1 MTIEAGLERIALMGE
16 NLAKAVADNTENPG
30 MFAVIERLIKALDR
44 NTNTLLDQRGEA
56 APAENKQEADPAP
69 DTKVAK
75 ARTQTQNDAAT
86 RAAEA
91 KAAKKADPV
100 AKAKIEYATL
110 QQKGL
115 DVIAKFGKEHFVA
128 WLGERALSNLKQAH
142 VDDYAKLAEEL
153 NAELAKEVEE
163 ELT

>member
-16 NLAKAVADNTENPG
+16 GLAKAVNANTENPG

-44 NTNTLLDQRGEA
+44 NTNVHLGNGTSTLPPKGTTEA
-56 APAENKQEADPAP
+56 DALEIPANLKRTKPAE
-69 DTKVAK
+69 
-75 ARTQTQNDAAT
+75 
-86 RAAEA
+86 
-91 KAAKKADPV
+91 AKKADA
-100 AKAKIEYATL
+100 AKPAAKAETKAPAKIEYATL

-142 VDDYAKLAEEL
+142 VDDYAKLAEDL
-153 NAELAKEVEE
+153 DAELAKEVEE

>member
-16 NLAKAVADNTENPG
+16 NLAKAVNENTTNPG
-30 MFAVIERLIKALDR
+30 MTAVLERLIKALDR
-44 NTNTLLDQRGEA
+44 NTNTHLALRDGTEM
-56 APAENKQEADPAP
+56 P
-69 DTKVAK
+69 
-75 ARTQTQNDAAT
+75 
-86 RAAEA
+86 AAEA
-91 KAAKKADPV
+91 KADAGEIPANLKRSKTENKPAVEVKKAD
-100 AKAKIEYATL
+100 AKKGDTKAPAKIEYATL

-142 VDDYAKLAEEL
+142 VDDYAQLVADL
-153 NAELAKEVEE
+153 DAELAKEVEE